1 MKHSPIANKK
11 WRERAKNLDAREKHI
26 VNMLHGGIMFFSML
40 VMLAF
45 TALMIWFGVK
55 GDSPAWFFAIV
66 FWMMG
71 MGAIMVAQNI
81 LLILTLALTVWFC
94 KD

>member
-1 MKHSPIANKK
+1 MKHSPIPSKK
-11 WRERAKNLDAREKHI
+11 WRERAQKLDAREKHI

-40 VMLAF
+40 AMFGF

-71 MGAIMVAQNI
+71 MGAIMIAQSV
-81 LLILTLALTVWFC
+81 LLILSLALTVWFC